1 MAKCYSKDI
10 QLFQMHAFA
19 DDAIEPSFDPSV
31 IDSTDMNLT
40 MTRLS
45 NVIDEVFVDVEEE
58 DIQPKPKG
66 QRCSIPV
73 VRAVPS
79 SSTLVRFRCSMP
91 EEDIQPA
98 PKRQRCCIPVVHEAP
113 SSSTLVRVRCSI
125 PVVRVAPS
133 SSTPLR
139 VPDVTASFRFDWGPP
154 RPARRFLRV

>member
-45 NVIDEVFVDVEEE
+45 NVIDEVFVDVEDE

-73 VRAVPS
+73 VRAV
-79 SSTLVRFRCSMP
+79 
-91 EEDIQPA
+91 
-98 PKRQRCCIPVVHEAP
+98 P